1 MLTPTDREKYVDASY
16 CVSLFLAKKGKS
28 FRTAETVKECAIK
41 MQKLLEKIKL
51 PINLKI
57 FLCHI
62 RLLQQEC
69 MKLIHNGK
77 IL

>member
-1 MLTPTDREKYVDASY
+1 MLTLTNSAKYVDASY
-16 CVSLFLAKKGKS
+16 CVSLSLAKKGKS
-28 FRTAETVKECAIK
+28 FRTAETAKERNIEMAKAIGK
-41 MQKLLEKIKL
+41 NIVANKF
-51 PINLKI
+51 KI

-69 MKLIHNGK
+69 MKLIHNWK